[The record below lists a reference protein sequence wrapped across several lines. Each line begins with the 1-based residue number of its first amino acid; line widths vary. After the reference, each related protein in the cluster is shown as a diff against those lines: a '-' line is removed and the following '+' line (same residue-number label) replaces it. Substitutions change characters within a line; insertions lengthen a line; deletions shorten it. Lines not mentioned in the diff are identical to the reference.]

1 MNMDEDEQTII
12 IGASTE
18 RTVSGDAQH
27 SGCTTWPPPFCV
39 QHMASLPCNVQ
50 NMDPLQCS
58 LQNLAPLPCSLQNM
72 APLPCSLQNI
82 PCTNIEFTQFG
93 YELFNY
99 FTNLL
104 VHDSQNRS
112 PSSSSGTVG
121 ASLPPAAFERPHNE
135 DSTNCNQGF
144 SNQRA
149 NSKFI
154 CEESC
159 DDGRQFIIF
168 SK

>member
-1 MNMDEDEQTII
+1 MHDK
-12 IGASTE
+12 S
-18 RTVSGDAQH
+18 
-27 SGCTTWPPPFCV
+27 
-39 QHMASLPCNVQ
+39 
-50 NMDPLQCS
+50 
-58 LQNLAPLPCSLQNM
+58 
-72 APLPCSLQNI
+72 
-82 PCTNIEFTQFG
+82 
-93 YELFNY
+93 EL
-99 FTNLL
+99 
-104 VHDSQNRS
+104 H

-135 DSTNCNQGF
+135 DSTNCIQGF
-144 SNQRA
+144 SNQGA